1 MRTLLLLI
9 TLIITLQPDAFAHT
23 RSQSFSQWETVTET
37 DNNLKFIFSVDQR
50 RITQLAQIYPSMDY
64 MTLLQLHLTETIN
77 VSQNKQRCLS

>member
-50 RITQLAQIYPSMDY
+50 RITQLA
-64 MTLLQLHLTETIN
+64 
-77 VSQNKQRCLS
+77 